1 MLIIHSLEEFKAPG
15 CVAALGTFDGVH
27 RGHAHLIECALKRA
41 REKNLP
47 AAALTFDRH
56 PLSLIRPE
64 CAPAALTTLAEKERL
79 LADLGLDVLLEQP
92 FTAEFAAQSAETF
105 LRALCGQLHPAAIVI
120 GYNHTFGQYGRGNA
134 DLLRDMAPVLG
145 YEPVV
150 LEPFVLEGAPVS
162 STRIRALLAEG
173 KRAQAERLVGHAL
186 PDLQRRIP

>member
-1 MLIIHSLEEFKAPG
+1 MLIIHSLEEFKEIG

-27 RGHAHLIECALKRA
+27 LGHAHLIQCALKRA

-64 CAPAALTTLAEKERL
+64 CAPVALTDRAEKQRL
-79 LADLGLDVLLEQP
+79 LSELGLDVLIEQP
-92 FTAEFAAQSAETF
+92 FTREFAAQSGECF
-105 LRALCGQLHPAAIVI
+105 LRNLCAKLHPAAIVI
-120 GYNHTFGQYGRGNA
+120 GYNHTFGRYGQGNA
-134 DLLRDMAPVLG
+134 ELLRALAPELG

-173 KRAQAERLVGHAL
+173 ERAQAERLAGHTL